1 MFPMLAMRGRLTS
14 HHFRTPSRRVWS
26 PLAMPLTISFFF
38 RFSRDMGS
46 MVGTWRR
53 LFPDALNE
61 NGSRRVPGLIRTEV
75 SAFGGEWRWVAFGGR
90 DHKECCGPLDREED
104 TELGEPIFGVLK
116 FVDAPVV
123 PEEKVREDEKLG
135 RGGDK
140 WSADP
145 SSMETSEAAGVKVPN
160 TLGRLKDHGPRDLGE
175 EVAEGDDCEGLF
187 CGSGGTSD
195 PSLNVRPWRPME
207 SERG

>member
-1 MFPMLAMRGRLTS
+1 
-14 HHFRTPSRRVWS
+14 
-26 PLAMPLTISFFF
+26 
-38 RFSRDMGS
+38 
-46 MVGTWRR
+46 
-53 LFPDALNE
+53 
-61 NGSRRVPGLIRTEV
+61 
-75 SAFGGEWRWVAFGGR
+75 
-90 DHKECCGPLDREED
+90 LDREED

-160 TLGRLKDHGPRDLGE
+160 TPGRLKDHGPRDPGE
-175 EVAEGDDCEGLF
+175 EVAESDDFEGLF

-195 PSLNVRPWRPME
+195 PLLNVRPWRPME